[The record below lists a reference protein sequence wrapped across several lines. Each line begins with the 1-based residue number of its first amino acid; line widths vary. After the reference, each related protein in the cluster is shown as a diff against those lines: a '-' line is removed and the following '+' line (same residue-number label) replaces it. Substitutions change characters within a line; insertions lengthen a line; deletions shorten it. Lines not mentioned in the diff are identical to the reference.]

1 MHIGAEAVS
10 YLPQY
15 LFFPFYLETYTTLSF
30 GWHIVAQSKMFL
42 RLPCS
47 ELWHVTKIWPGD

>member
-47 ELWHVTKIWPGD
+47 ELWHVTKI